1 MSEESIFINRE
12 LSWLDFNRRVLVLGK
27 DKNVPLAEQLKF
39 LAIYGSNLDEFFMV
53 RVGSLQE
60 RANLMR
66 GKKEKRE
73 NKTNMT
79 AEEQL
84 AAIMPKT
91 AQLQEDCD
99 KYYAK
104 ALENL
109 ASCGYRKVDFDKLSK
124 EDEHFWKKYFQSE
137 LFHPQSSDRGQSP
150 PVPVPAQQGDLS
162 WRSPSRKTH
171 LGAHPRHRTHLEPDG
186 ADAFR
191 PDGQ

>member
-1 MSEESIFINRE
+1 
-12 LSWLDFNRRVLVLGK
+12 
-27 DKNVPLAEQLKF
+27 
-39 LAIYGSNLDEFFMV
+39 MV

-104 ALENL
+104 SLENL
-109 ASCGYRKVDFDKLSK
+109 AACGYRKVDFDKLSK
-124 EDEHFWKKYFQSE
+124 EGRALLEKVFPERAFP
-137 LFHPQSSDRGQSP
+137 HPQSPDRGQPP
-150 PVPVPAQQGDLS
+150 PVPVPAQ
-162 WRSPSRKTH
+162 
-171 LGAHPRHRTHLEPDG
+171 
-186 ADAFR
+186 
-191 PDGQ
+191 